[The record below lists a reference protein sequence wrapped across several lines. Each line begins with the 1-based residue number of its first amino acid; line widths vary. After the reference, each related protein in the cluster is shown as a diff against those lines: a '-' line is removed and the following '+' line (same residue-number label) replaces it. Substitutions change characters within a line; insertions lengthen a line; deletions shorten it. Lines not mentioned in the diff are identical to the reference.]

1 MEKTPERGN
10 EMKFKYIALLVLVV
24 IGVVLVFQ
32 NTQMVTITL
41 FFWQVS
47 MSGIIMFPLLLLIGF
62 VLGYLVCKFGGKRR

>member
-1 MEKTPERGN
+1 
-10 EMKFKYIALLVLVV
+10 MKFKYIALLVLVV
-24 IGVVLVFQ
+24 LGVVLVFQ

-62 VLGYLVCKFGGKRR
+62 VLGYLVCKFGGKKR